1 MSLHPEVEAIL
12 AAMSEAMPAVDFEQL
27 NASALRGSMDMPP
40 AENPEPV
47 HQVEDRSIAGPES
60 DIPIRIYRSSDA
72 QDAPLVVFFHGGGF
86 VIGNLETH
94 DGLCRSLCNEAGA
107 TVVAV
112 DYRLAPEHQ
121 YPAAPL
127 DCYAATCWA
136 ADHAQELGADA
147 SKLLVAGDS
156 AGGCLAAVVS
166 QMARDKDGPAIA
178 GQLLIYPVT
187 DGVTDTA
194 SYQRNGEGYFLTAG
208 MMQWFL
214 QQYIA
219 DPEQINE
226 PMASPLRHKKLAG
239 LPKAMILTAEYDP
252 LLDDGASYAKALT
265 DAGVDTDY
273 RCYDGMIHGF
283 VSFPFGL
290 TTAKDAI
297 SDMAAF
303 IRAA

>member
-27 NASALRGSMDMPP
+27 NAEALRSSMDMPA
-40 AENPEPV
+40 AEDPEPV
-47 HQVEDRSIAGPES
+47 YQVEDRSIEGPGG
-60 DIPIRIYRSSDA
+60 PLPLRVYRSSDA
-72 QDAPLVVFFHGGGF
+72 EDAPLLVFFHGGGF

-94 DGLCRSLCNEAGA
+94 DGLCRSLCNEARA

-112 DYRLAPEHQ
+112 DYRLAPEHK

-136 ADHAQELGADA
+136 AEHAGEFGATA
-147 SKLLVAGDS
+147 NKLVVGGDS

-166 QMARDKDGPAIA
+166 QMARDKDGPEIA

-187 DGVTDTA
+187 DGVTDTP
-194 SYQRNGEGYFLTAG
+194 SYKRNAEGYFLTAG

-214 QQYIA
+214 AQYV
-219 DPEQINE
+219 DQPEQVKE
-226 PMASPLRHKKLAG
+226 SMASPLRHKKLAD

-265 DAGVDTDY
+265 EAGVDTDY